1 MLKFLFKK
9 LRKNNKGFT
18 LVELIAVIAILGII
32 AAIAVPRFSASR
44 KKAAIS
50 AHNANVRT
58 LMNAANM
65 YFIENEGKI
74 SESGVTWTGEEPPQ
88 EGEGEEPPQE
98 GEDDEKYKWSSYLQE
113 WPEIPNGLSKEDFG
127 IKNDDWDEQ
136 YEVKITNEGEVT
148 VTPGF
153 IKDSTE
159 EEDKQNPEQG

>member
-58 LMNAANM
+58 LMNAANL
-65 YFIENEGKI
+65 YFIENEQGAN
-74 SESGVTWTGEEPPQ
+74 WTG
-88 EGEGEEPPQE
+88 GEN
-98 GEDDEKYKWSSYLQE
+98 EDWNSYIQE

-127 IKNDDWDEQ
+127 IKNDNWDEQ
-136 YEVKITNEGEVT
+136 YKVKITNEGEVT

-153 IKDSTE
+153 IEDSTE
-159 EEDKQNPEQG
+159 EEDK

>member
-1 MLKFLFKK
+1 MPKFLFKK

-65 YFIENEGKI
+65 YFIENEQGAN
-74 SESGVTWTGEEPPQ
+74 WTG
-88 EGEGEEPPQE
+88 GEN
-98 GEDDEKYKWSSYLQE
+98 EDWNSYIQE

-127 IKNDDWDEQ
+127 IKNDNWDKQ

-153 IKDSTE
+153 I
-159 EEDKQNPEQG
+159 

>member
-1 MLKFLFKK
+1 MFKLLSKK

-58 LMNAANM
+58 LMNAANL
-65 YFIENEGKI
+65 YFIENEQGAN
-74 SESGVTWTGEEPPQ
+74 WTG
-88 EGEGEEPPQE
+88 GEN
-98 GEDDEKYKWSSYLQE
+98 EDWNSYIQE

-127 IKNDDWDEQ
+127 IKNDNWDEQ
-136 YEVKITNEGEVT
+136 YKVKITNEGEVT

-153 IKDSTE
+153 IEDSTE
-159 EEDKQNPEQG
+159 EEDK